1 MRRNGYHRTALI
13 ETLHVVQEHFG
24 YLDTEALR
32 YVSLSLGV
40 PLSRTFGVSTFYHLF
55 RLKPGGRHS
64 CVVCQGTACYIKGS
78 TEILQRIREVYGIVP
93 GETTADGRLSL
104 LTARCLGTCSL
115 APVTVVDNTVSGNQD
130 SQKTLEMLERM
141 VGGDV

>member
-1 MRRNGYHRTALI
+1 MRRNGYHRSALI
-13 ETLHVVQEHFG
+13 ETLHVVQGAFG
-24 YLDTEALR
+24 YLDPDALK

-40 PLSRTFGVSTFYHLF
+40 PLSRTYGVSTFYHLF

-78 TEILQRIREVYGIVP
+78 AEILQSIRDVYGIVP
-93 GETTADGRLSL
+93 GETTADGQLSL

-130 SQKTLEMLERM
+130 PQKTLEMLGRM
-141 VGGDV
+141 ADSDV